1 MRYTMSKTKLCYP
14 RTNKNGEI
22 ISYRFF
28 YSGKEPYT
36 GKPKQYTKTWKV
48 PKGLTHKQVELER
61 RKTEIEF
68 INECEKKSI
77 GTYVQDNN
85 ITFGEFSKQWLD
97 RILTRNEDG
106 YSYYARS
113 EYALK
118 IINKHFGNFI
128 LKQISP
134 NMVQKFYDYLCER
147 TYIKE
152 VVTVKKSINE
162 LIEENHLVKSKL
174 AEDCGIDRL
183 TLRLAS
189 QVGNQISMATAKT
202 ISKHFNVPVT
212 RYFNVEKKEVKYSKA
227 TNTGIRTILVII
239 LGEAK
244 RQQLIEHNFASKEY
258 TRAITGTTKPKEIFD
273 EQEAKDFVKAVIKEP
288 HQKKRTIFALL
299 IFLGLRK
306 AEICGLSW
314 GDIDFDNKT
323 LSVNHNSI
331 YFKKFGVVTKGTKT
345 KTSKRTVRLPE
356 QLVSILAEYKEW
368 YDEQKINFG
377 DLWAETNK
385 LFLQD
390 NGNTINP
397 CTINSWLRK
406 FNLKHGFK
414 NIPPHSLRH
423 TSITMQLKAG
433 VPIKAVSARAG
444 HSSERI
450 TLDIYTHMLQ
460 SQDEQAAEIIN
471 NFYI

>member
-1 MRYTMSKTKLCYP
+1 MAKNKLCYP
-14 RTNKNGEI
+14 RKNKNGEI

-28 YSGKEPYT
+28 YSGKDATT

-48 PKGLTHKQVELER
+48 PKGLSHKQVELER
-61 RKTEIEF
+61 KKAEIDF
-68 INECEKKSI
+68 IKESEKKSI
-77 GTYVQDNN
+77 GIFVQENN

-118 IINKHFGNFI
+118 ILNEHFGNYL

-134 NMVQKFYDYLCER
+134 SMVQKFYDYLCSR

-152 VVTVKKSINE
+152 IVTVKKSINE

-189 QVGNQISMATAKT
+189 KVGNQISMATAKT

-212 RYFNVEKKEVKYSKA
+212 KYFNIEKKEVKYSKA
-227 TNTGIRTILVII
+227 TNAGIRTILVII

-244 RQQLIEHNFASKEY
+244 RQQLVEHNYASKDY
-258 TRAITGTTKPKEIFD
+258 TRAITGTTKSKEIFD
-273 EQEAKDFVKAVIKEP
+273 EQEAKDFVKAVLKEP

-314 GDIDFDNKT
+314 SDIDFDNKT

-331 YFKKFGVVTKGTKT
+331 YFKKFGIVTKGTKT
-345 KTSKRTVRLPE
+345 KTSKRTIRLPE
-356 QLVSILAEYKEW
+356 QLVTILSEYKLW
-368 YDEQKINFG
+368 YDEQKINYG
-377 DLWAETNK
+377 DLWADTDK

-390 NGNTINP
+390 NGNILNP
-397 CTINSWLRK
+397 CTINLWLRK
-406 FNLKHGFK
+406 FNLEHGFK

-423 TSITMQLKAG
+423 TSITMQIKAG

-450 TLDIYTHMLQ
+450 TLDIYTHTLQ
-460 SQDEQAAEIIN
+460 SQDEQAAEIYN
-471 NFYI
+471 NYLLG